1 MKGTVIRQEFHS
13 RNGGEPEGT
22 VSVTAYSTEPED
34 LERLLQ
40 AQGEK
45 PSRLH
50 GLSAITTT
58 KKFGGDTGTTLREA
72 HNVRFNSIYS
82 NY

>member
-34 LERLLQ
+34 LEKLLNS
-40 AQGEK
+40 QGEK
-45 PSRLH
+45 PSRIH
-50 GLSAITTT
+50 GLAAITTT
-58 KKFGGDTGTTLREA
+58 KKFGGDTGTTFSEV
-72 HNVRFNSIYS
+72 HNVSAY
-82 NY
+82 

>member
-1 MKGTVIRQEFHS
+1 MIRQEYHS

-40 AQGEK
+40 GQGEP
-45 PSRLH
+45 PSRIH
-50 GLSAITTT
+50 GLAAITTT
-58 KKFGGDTGTTLREA
+58 KKFGGDTGTTLKEA
-72 HNVRFNSIYS
+72 HGVSAWLNI
-82 NY
+82 